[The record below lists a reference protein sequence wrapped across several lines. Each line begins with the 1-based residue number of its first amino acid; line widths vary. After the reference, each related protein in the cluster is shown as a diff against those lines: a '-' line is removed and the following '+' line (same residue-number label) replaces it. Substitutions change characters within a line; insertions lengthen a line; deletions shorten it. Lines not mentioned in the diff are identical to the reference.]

1 MTTTQIRKAFRT
13 DAEVTPYF
21 FRNNT
26 DSKYKLI
33 IDTGVQALITCEP
46 LFSNKN
52 LPSDLL
58 DSIYDNIWNR
68 LDLIL
73 EINHNYFNLYYDYLK
88 EMLNYYLVVAEDGE
102 LYEVCINIKN
112 LLDLFEKSSK

>member
-33 IDTGVQALITCEP
+33 IYPGVTPCFFRNNTDSKYKLIIDAGVQALITCES

-52 LPSDLL
+52 LPSDLI
-58 DSIYDNIWNR
+58 DSIYNNIWNR

-73 EINHNYFNLYYDYLK
+73 EINHNYF
-88 EMLNYYLVVAEDGE
+88 
-102 LYEVCINIKN
+102 
-112 LLDLFEKSSK
+112 